1 LTDSFRGSTT
11 RDFTDLGIDVLDQSI
26 KQVPSIY
33 RKVEDLW
40 LSYVVHQLGW
50 RVRRIIMA
58 DVNFM
63 EDVKLDRNASS
74 TMLVQ
79 STALWKDQISFKLKM
94 LEELRSCGWN
104 V

>member
-1 LTDSFRGSTT
+1 MLH
-11 RDFTDLGIDVLDQSI
+11 LCM
-26 KQVPSIY
+26 KQVPEIY

-63 EDVKLDRNASS
+63 EDATLNKNNS
-74 TMLVQ
+74 TRKLVQ
-79 STALWKDQISFKLKM
+79 STSLWKDLKPVKLKM